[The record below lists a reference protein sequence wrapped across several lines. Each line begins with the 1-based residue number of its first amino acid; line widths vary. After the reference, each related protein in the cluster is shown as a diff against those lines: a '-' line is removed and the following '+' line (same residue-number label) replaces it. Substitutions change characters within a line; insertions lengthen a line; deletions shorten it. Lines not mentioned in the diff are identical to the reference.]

1 MYSLKRTICL
11 CLHILIKED
20 SMFLCDWKNLSPR
33 CSIFP
38 QAAFSK
44 HAKQL
49 YNMVC
54 MQYTYSRIISFLKVI
69 EDSCANSKTE
79 SRTRS
84 TRTRNVKWAKGE
96 TCPRGSYVGFPC
108 YLPSDRLFWML
119 SNHDTWLFV
128 TTHTS
133 YATKANQWDPP
144 DVANSET
151 REARADSDLTC
162 GASPKSQPYLNTG
175 KPVDSEGYRQH
186 MYIIYIYIW
195 IWSPSLREPP
205 NIRFKRWPFMIGIGT
220 LYAYCICI
228 YYQGDVRTQ
237 PEVVSRTGPSS
248 DSTESAESG
257 VRVWSVVLGLK
268 TRNFKLKK
276 LHT

>member
-20 SMFLCDWKNLSPR
+20 SMFLCDWKDLSPR

-54 MQYTYSRIISFLKVI
+54 TQYTYSRIISFLKVI

-96 TCPRGSYVGFPC
+96 TCPRGSCVGFPC
-108 YLPSDRLFWML
+108 YLPSDQLFGCSAIMTHDCL
-119 SNHDTWLFV
+119 SPR
-128 TTHTS
+128 TH
-133 YATKANQWDPP
+133 
-144 DVANSET
+144 
-151 REARADSDLTC
+151 LM
-162 GASPKSQPYLNTG
+162 QPRPTNEIHL
-175 KPVDSEGYRQH
+175 
-186 MYIIYIYIW
+186 M
-195 IWSPSLREPP
+195 
-205 NIRFKRWPFMIGIGT
+205 
-220 LYAYCICI
+220 
-228 YYQGDVRTQ
+228 
-237 PEVVSRTGPSS
+237 
-248 DSTESAESG
+248 
-257 VRVWSVVLGLK
+257 
-268 TRNFKLKK
+268 
-276 LHT
+276 